1 MLGHSQI
8 WSSLAWTVPD
18 LASPKSSLGYLA
30 PLLGLYAG
38 IGAKPYH
45 SLLLSPLI
53 CSVSGDFCVEAS
65 VEREEE
71 NRQPRR

>member
-38 IGAKPYH
+38 IGAKPYQ
-45 SLLLSPLI
+45 SLLLFPPI
-53 CSVSGDFCVEAS
+53 CSISGDLCVEAS